1 VENLGPLKKDHRR
14 HQRIPYLGAVRISW
28 EDERGVARYAKA
40 KCLDVSEEGLRIE
53 VEDPIPVRSTI
64 SLREERIKVGG
75 SATVRY
81 TAWHGVKHVLG
92 LNLSETLEKNSLNLA
107 ELYSHLDRAR
117 A

>member
-1 VENLGPLKKDHRR
+1 VGNLDPSQKDHRR

-28 EDERGVARYAKA
+28 EDERGIARYAQA

-53 VEDPIPVRSTI
+53 VGEPIPVRSTL

-81 TAWHGVKHVLG
+81 TAWRGCNHVLG
-92 LNLSETLEKNSLNLA
+92 LNLSQDLEKNSLNLA
-107 ELYSHLDRAR
+107 ALHAYLD
-117 A
+117 

>member
-1 VENLGPLKKDHRR
+1 VENLGPPKRDHRR
-14 HQRIPYLGAVRISW
+14 HQRIPYVGAVRISW
-28 EDERGVARYAKA
+28 EDERGIARYAQA

-53 VEDPIPVRSTI
+53 VGEPIPVRSTI

-81 TAWHGVKHVLG
+81 TAWRRGCKYILG

-107 ELYSHLDRAR
+107 ALHSSP
-117 A
+117 